1 LVTGYIEIELESAN
15 VERFLNL
22 CAKQEI
28 EIWNF
33 KRKEKRNL
41 CYITRDGLKRSESL
55 RKKTHTN
62 IHIIRKAGLPFFL
75 CKYRKRKLFV
85 LGFCLCLCLLFGL
98 SQFVWEINVSGNVS
112 YTKEDIIKYVERNH
126 VSLGTLKM
134 KVDCSDLEEELR
146 VNYDEI
152 AWVSCSLNGC
162 RLSIHM
168 KETLDKNTKNN
179 ASKPCDLVASKSG
192 VITSIVTQN
201 GTPLVQKGDK
211 VKKGDTLI
219 TGNIYIYSD
228 SNEVLETHKEIA
240 EGTIRAKTR
249 ASYECSFLRSYYKKE
264 YKKRKS
270 YTYAAYICGKRIPLM
285 PGIRQ
290 TEGMDQMTEE
300 YPLKIGKT
308 FFLPLYI
315 EKTTTRRFDTV
326 KQEYGK
332 QEAYKKAQKKIQKK
346 IREFEKKGMK
356 VISNHIEIRVN
367 DRKCEAKGFF
377 ILEEPIG
384 KIRAIKDLSKEQ
396 ENQLKPTE
404 EVTW

>member
-1 LVTGYIEIELESAN
+1 MIIGYIQIELESAN

-22 CAKQEI
+22 CAKQNI

-33 KRKEKRNL
+33 KRKEKQNF
-41 CYITRDGLKRSESL
+41 CYITREGLEKSKAL
-55 RKKTHTN
+55 QKKTHTN

-75 CKYRKRKLFV
+75 CKYRKRKLLV
-85 LGFCLCLCLLFGL
+85 LGFCICFFLLFGL
-98 SQFVWEINVSGNVS
+98 SQFVWEIDVSGNVS
-112 YTKEDIIKYVERNH
+112 YTKEDIIKYVERKY

-134 KVDCSDLEEELR
+134 RVDCSELEEQLR

-162 RLSIHM
+162 RLSIHI

-179 ASKPCDLVASKSG
+179 ASQPCDLVASKSG
-192 VITSIVTQN
+192 VVTSIVTQN
-201 GTPLVQKGDK
+201 GTPLVQKGDR

-240 EGTIRAKTR
+240 EGTIWAKTR

-264 YKKRKS
+264 YKKKKS

-285 PGIRQ
+285 PEIRQ
-290 TEGMDQMTEE
+290 KDGMDQITEE

-308 FFLPLYI
+308 FFLPFYL

-326 KQEYGK
+326 KREYSK
-332 QEAYKKAQKKIQKK
+332 QEAYKSAQDKIKKK
-346 IREFEKKGMK
+346 IREFEKKGIK
-356 VISNHIEIRVN
+356 VISNNIEINVN
-367 DRKCEAKGFF
+367 DSKCEAKGFF

-384 KIRAIKDLSKEQ
+384 KIRAIKDLTEEQ
-396 ENQLKPTE
+396 ENKLKPTE